1 MTDQTSVNELFGVD
15 ADVKAKSALP
25 KLSDSS
31 ARAITSEE
39 KRPIYENTAV
49 QLSVACGGFLLI
61 AMLLK
66 SIFFSGGAK
75 VAKIETIEPV
85 QANQA
90 NPYDKMTK
98 ENAELRAKLGIR
110 NQENFVVGKATTA
123 KPAKVTP
130 QNVVAVRQLP
140 VIQRVSSPPQIRTV
154 ERIVYRTVPRA
165 APASISN
172 AASTPRFYSPSAL
185 PTLPSD
191 PEKVI
196 ANLGNQIVVDGSSS
210 AITATPAGYNSSQPN
225 EASPYPIAQLPDSEG
240 YPTPSTDP
248 SGVAMNARTF
258 STIPSGAQGRGELT
272 VPIIAP
278 KGMDISQDEFEVKVT
293 KAIGDIPKGAML
305 VVNAEP
311 SDSGFFRLKP
321 VRAYKDGQDIPVP
334 DNLTIRSNSGSA
346 LIKAK
351 VKKPGSGFGMKD
363 LVSPVFSALRGV
375 ASNAISGNSSTVSS
389 NGFTSYSSTSQRN
402 PFAAAGAGLA
412 DGILG
417 NVQNRTSQVQSS
429 QAPYS
434 LIPDGTEFKLV
445 AK

>member
-1 MTDQTSVNELFGVD
+1 MTDQASVNELFGVD
-15 ADVKAKSALP
+15 ADAKTKSALP

-31 ARAITSEE
+31 ARAIAVED
-39 KRPIYENTAV
+39 KRPIHENTAV
-49 QLSVACGGFLLI
+49 QLAVACGGFLII
-61 AMLLK
+61 AMILK

-75 VAKIETIEPV
+75 VAKVETIEPV

-140 VIQRVSSPPQIRTV
+140 IIQRVSSPPQIRTV
-154 ERIVYRTVPRA
+154 DRIVYRTVPSA
-165 APASISN
+165 APASIPN
-172 AASTPRFYSPSAL
+172 EASSPRFYSP
-185 PTLPSD
+185 PVFTPPSD

-196 ANLGNQIVVDGSSS
+196 ANLGDQIMVDGSSS
-210 AITATPAGYNSSQPN
+210 GITAIPAVYNSSAPN
-225 EASPYPIAQLPDSEG
+225 ESSPYPIAQLPDSEG

-258 STIPSGAQGRGELT
+258 STIPSGAEGRGELT

-305 VVNAEP
+305 IVNAEP

-321 VRAYKDGQDIPVP
+321 VRAFKDGQDIPVP

-417 NVQNRTSQVQSS
+417 NVQNRASQVQSS

-445 AK
+445 AR